1 MGARSAV
8 AAVLWDADGVLQQVP
23 ASWFELLG
31 QAIGDEQSL
40 ALLDLLLPQMEDAA
54 RGTVAMTE
62 QLPAALEERGLA
74 EHTDQVS
81 EVWGTIEPLEATR
94 SFVRELRAAGFGCH
108 LATNQDDLR
117 TSYMR
122 ARMGYDELLDRCFY
136 SCEIGAAKPDE
147 EFFRRVAT
155 ELEVELG
162 ELVFVDDTL
171 ENVHA
176 AQACGLPS
184 LYWHHRDGVDALRER
199 LSAFGVEAG

>member
-62 QLPAALEERGLA
+62 QLPAALEERGLV

-147 EFFRRVAT
+147 EFFHRVAT

>member
-62 QLPAALEERGLA
+62 QLPAALEERGLV

-81 EVWGTIEPLEATR
+81 EVWGTIEPLEETR

-147 EFFRRVAT
+147 EFFHRVAT